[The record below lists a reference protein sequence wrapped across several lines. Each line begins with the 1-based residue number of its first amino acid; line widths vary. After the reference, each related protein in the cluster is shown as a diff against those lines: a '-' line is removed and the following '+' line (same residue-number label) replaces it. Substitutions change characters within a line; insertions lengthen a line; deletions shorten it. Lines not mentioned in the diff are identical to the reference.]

1 MKIELHILQNFAP
14 SNLNRDDTNAP
25 KDCEFGGVRR
35 ARVSSQCL
43 KRAIRTN
50 EIFSNTLKSSDSEQD
65 VSVGKRTRLLKDQ
78 IIAILG
84 LQEDLKDVQ
93 KTSDK
98 EKTAKTENS
107 KKLDDF
113 IKAAVK
119 TAIDDSDA
127 TKMLIHYDDSEI
139 KMLANLF
146 SKVLSGE
153 KKPEEAAKEF
163 KPKSKASDI
172 ALFGRMVAENTDF
185 NVDAACQVAHAIST
199 NKVSMEMDYFTAID
213 DLKKDFASEDAGAG
227 MIGTVEFNSAC
238 FYRYSVVDTNQL
250 KANLDGDN
258 ELSKK
263 TVRAFIESS
272 IAAIPTGKQN
282 SMAAQNPPSF
292 VMAVVKDS
300 CAPWSLANAFE
311 KPVGPGQNGL
321 VVSSIERFDDYWGR
335 LVSVYS
341 NDGVKTA
348 VLFTTENVDLKNLAS
363 SRVSGK
369 KELVEKIIGA
379 IY

>member
-35 ARVSSQCL
+35 ARISSQCL

-50 EIFSNTLKSSDSEQD
+50 ETFSNILMDHASESESASIGTRTRIIKKYVFEKLDFQENLGDEKSEESKKFDAFMKAVLKKKKNDGSDSKKAD
-65 VSVGKRTRLLKDQ
+65 D
-78 IIAILG
+78 
-84 LQEDLKDVQ
+84 
-93 KTSDK
+93 KT
-98 EKTAKTENS
+98 
-107 KKLDDF
+107 
-113 IKAAVK
+113 I
-119 TAIDDSDA
+119 
-127 TKMLIHYDDSEI
+127 LIHYDKDEMI
-139 KMLANLF
+139 MLANLF

-172 ALFGRMVAENTDF
+172 ALFGRMVAENPDF
-185 NVDAACQVAHAIST
+185 NIDAACQVAHAIST
-199 NKVSMEMDYFTAID
+199 NKVSIEMDYFTAID
-213 DLKKDFASEDAGAG
+213 DLKKDLASEDSGAG

-263 TVRAFIESS
+263 TVYAFIESS

-341 NDGVKTA
+341 NDGVKTV

>member
-1 MKIELHILQNFAP
+1 
-14 SNLNRDDTNAP
+14 
-25 KDCEFGGVRR
+25 
-35 ARVSSQCL
+35 
-43 KRAIRTN
+43 
-50 EIFSNTLKSSDSEQD
+50 
-65 VSVGKRTRLLKDQ
+65 
-78 IIAILG
+78 
-84 LQEDLKDVQ
+84 
-93 KTSDK
+93 
-98 EKTAKTENS
+98 
-107 KKLDDF
+107 
-113 IKAAVK
+113 
-119 TAIDDSDA
+119 
-127 TKMLIHYDDSEI
+127 IHYDDAEI
-139 KMLANLF
+139 KMLVNLF